1 MTNACNII
9 IHNTRWSF
17 LLPGNEA
24 SFPYGSVGHV
34 ASNFNVVNLIF
45 KMLELPA
52 YTLLY
57 KMKCIWLTCHHD

>member
-24 SFPYGSVGHV
+24 YVNVGHV
-34 ASNFNVVNLIF
+34 AGNFNVVNLIF

-57 KMKCIWLTCHHD
+57 KRLAYG